1 MTNKPIVIGVL
12 SIIVALLMLGN
23 QALSLLMEKDDWATP
38 LFLSDLMDT
47 QWMES
52 IGYIS
57 LLATTPLYMLLGGL
71 GIFLIILGAF
81 LQQ

>member
-23 QALSLLMEKDDWATP
+23 QALSLLMEKDDWDTP

-52 IGYIS
+52 IGYVS

-71 GIFLIILGAF
+71 GILLIILGAF
-81 LQQ
+81 LQK

>member
-57 LLATTPLYMLLGGL
+57 LLVTTPLYMLLGGL
-71 GIFLIILGAF
+71 GILLIIIGAF
-81 LQQ
+81 LQK

>member
-52 IGYIS
+52 IGYVS

-71 GIFLIILGAF
+71 GILLIILGAF
-81 LQQ
+81 LQK

>member
-71 GIFLIILGAF
+71 GILLIILGAF
-81 LQQ
+81 LQK